1 MRGGFAMQTKIIAV
15 FAAAMLTLQ
24 AVLPITADAASGNDV
39 RHLVKTLTTNGTMT
53 KADDFN
59 GDGIVNAIDL
69 TLMKRAVLAEANADT
84 GEVRDQTVTAI
95 TEQTKL
101 IGRTVTKEGVTW
113 LVHSGSAV
121 ECTVTGVAASVTIEG
136 DGNVRSD
143 AKYRP
148 RYGVYVDGELIKDV
162 VMGESEQVVELFSGT
177 AKRTATVKVM
187 HLSEANN
194 GAIGVKQFDVKSSAA
209 KPVQPT
215 AKKDLTIEFVGDSI
229 TCAYGVGA
237 DSQYVGFE
245 TATEDFSKSY
255 AYLTAQLLDAD
266 YSAVSYSGYGIV
278 SGYTSDG
285 SKNEDSLVPPVY
297 ENVAKTSDY
306 AVPWDFASHPV
317 DAVFVNLG
325 TNDDSYASKELETR
339 AKEYQT
345 KYLAFLKQI
354 RKCNPD
360 AAIICTLGIM
370 GCQELYPYL
379 EAAVKEF
386 NDPKTSCYESP
397 THNITQDG
405 IGADWHPSPITHEKN
420 SYLAADHICKALGI
434 PYSGVGLDFAADG
447 EYGCDFDKSNGADGW
462 PYFSDWNKSLN
473 INISSGGKS
482 PEEILGYVRNLNL
495 TKGSYTLTFS
505 VKGGEKAEIPYA
517 VRSMKDPKVV
527 YFEGVC
533 KDGKASE
540 AFTMKADASDCEI
553 VFPVGAV
560 GGLNLTFENI
570 TLYKNAG

>member
-1 MRGGFAMQTKIIAV
+1 MQTKRIAV
-15 FAAAMLTLQ
+15 FAAAMLALQ
-24 AVLPITADAASGNDV
+24 AAMPLEVSAASASDV
-39 RHLVKTLTTNGTMT
+39 RHLVKTLTTNGAMT

-59 GDGIVNAIDL
+59 GDGLVNAVDL
-69 TLMKRAVLAEANADT
+69 TLMKRAILAEAQADT
-84 GEVRDQTVTAI
+84 GEVKDQKVTAI

-101 IGRTVTKEGVTW
+101 IGRTLTKDGVTW

-121 ECTVTGVAASVTIEG
+121 ECTVTGVEASVTIEG
-136 DGNVRSD
+136 DDNVRSD

-162 VMGESEQVVELFSGT
+162 VMGESEQVVKLFSGT

-215 AKKDLTIEFVGDSI
+215 AGKDLTIEFVGDSI

-255 AYLTAQLLDAD
+255 AYLTAQLLNAD

-285 SKNEDSLVPPVY
+285 KKNTDSLVPPVY
-297 ENVAKTSDY
+297 ENVAKQAAY
-306 AVPWDFASHPV
+306 ALPWDFDAHPV
-317 DAVFVNLG
+317 DVVFVNLG
-325 TNDDSYASKELETR
+325 TNDDSYASKDLETR
-339 AKEYQT
+339 GKEYQT
-345 KYLAFLKQI
+345 NYLAFLKQI

-360 AAIICTLGIM
+360 AAIVCTLGIM

-379 EAAVKEF
+379 EAAVEAF
-386 NDPKTSCYESP
+386 GDAKTSCYESP

-405 IGADWHPSPITHEKN
+405 IGADWHPSPVTHEKN
-420 SYLAADHICKALGI
+420 SYLAADHICKALRI
-434 PYSGVGLDFAADG
+434 QYSGVGLDFAADG

-473 INISSGGKS
+473 INISSGGTS
-482 PEEILGYVRNLNL
+482 LEEILGYVRKLNL
-495 TKGSYTLTFS
+495 TKGTYTLAFS
-505 VKGGEKAEIPYA
+505 VKGGEKTEIPYI
-517 VRSMKDPKVV
+517 VRSMTDHKKV
-527 YFEGVC
+527 YCEGVC
-533 KDGKASE
+533 KGGTASE
-540 AFTMKADASDCEI
+540 KFTVAADAPDSEI

-570 TLYKNAG
+570 TLYKNEA

>member
-1 MRGGFAMQTKIIAV
+1 MQTKRIAV
-15 FAAAMLTLQ
+15 FAAAMLFVQ
-24 AVLPITADAASGNDV
+24 AAMPLNASAASASDV
-39 RHLVKTLTTNGTMT
+39 RHLVKTLTTNGAMT

-59 GDGIVNAIDL
+59 GDGLVNAVDL
-69 TLMKRAVLAEANADT
+69 TLMKRAVLAEAQADT
-84 GEVRDQTVTAI
+84 GEVKAQTVTAI

-101 IGRTVTKEGVTW
+101 IGRTLTKDGVTW

-121 ECTVTGVAASVTIEG
+121 ECTVTGVEASVTIEG

-162 VMGESEQVVELFSGT
+162 VMGESEQVVKLFSGT
-177 AKRTATVKVM
+177 EKRTATVKVM

-255 AYLTAQLLDAD
+255 AYLTAQLLNAD

-278 SGYTSDG
+278 SGYSSDG
-285 SKNEDSLVPPVY
+285 KKNTDSLVPPVY
-297 ENVAKTSDY
+297 QNVAKSTDY
-306 AVPWDFASHPV
+306 AVPWDFEAHPV
-317 DAVFVNLG
+317 DVVFVNLG
-325 TNDDSYASKELETR
+325 TNDDSYASKKLETR
-339 AKEYQT
+339 GKEYQT
-345 KYLAFLKQI
+345 EYLAFLKQL

-360 AAIICTLGIM
+360 AAIVCTLGIM

-386 NDPKTSCYESP
+386 GDAKTSCYESP

-405 IGADWHPSPITHEKN
+405 IGADWHPSPVTHEKN

-447 EYGCDFDKSNGADGW
+447 EYGCDFDKSNGSDGW

-473 INISSGGKS
+473 INISSGGTS
-482 PEEILGYVRNLNL
+482 PEEILGYVRKLNL
-495 TKGSYTLTFS
+495 TKGTYTLSFT
-505 VKGGEKAEIPYA
+505 VKGGEKAEIPYI
-517 VRSMKDPKVV
+517 VRSMTDHKKV
-527 YFEGVC
+527 YCEGVC
-533 KDGKASE
+533 KGGAASE
-540 AFTMKADASDCEI
+540 KFTIAADAPDSEI

-560 GGLNLTFENI
+560 GGLNLTFESI
-570 TLYKNAG
+570 TLYKTEA

>member
-1 MRGGFAMQTKIIAV
+1 MQTKRIAV
-15 FAAAMLTLQ
+15 FAAAMLFVQ
-24 AVLPITADAASGNDV
+24 AAMPLNASAASASDV
-39 RHLVKTLTTNGTMT
+39 RHLVKTLTTNGAMT

-59 GDGIVNAIDL
+59 GDGLVNAVDL
-69 TLMKRAVLAEANADT
+69 TLMKRAVLAEAQADT
-84 GEVRDQTVTAI
+84 GEVKAQTVTAI

-101 IGRTVTKEGVTW
+101 IGRTLTKDGVTW

-121 ECTVTGVAASVTIEG
+121 ECTVTGVEASVTIEG

-162 VMGESEQVVELFSGT
+162 VMGESEQVVKLFSGT
-177 AKRTATVKVM
+177 EKRTATVKVM

-255 AYLTAQLLDAD
+255 AYLTAQLLNAD

-278 SGYTSDG
+278 SGYSSDG
-285 SKNEDSLVPPVY
+285 KKNADSLVPPVY
-297 ENVAKTSDY
+297 QNVAKSADY
-306 AVPWDFASHPV
+306 AVPWDFESHPV
-317 DAVFVNLG
+317 DVVFVNLG

-339 AKEYQT
+339 GKEYQT
-345 KYLAFLKQI
+345 EYLAFLKQL

-360 AAIICTLGIM
+360 AAIVCTLGIM

-386 NDPKTSCYESP
+386 GDVKTSCYESP

-405 IGADWHPSPITHEKN
+405 IGADWHPSPVTHEKN

-473 INISSGGKS
+473 INISSGGTS
-482 PEEILGYVRNLNL
+482 PEEILGYVRKLNL
-495 TKGSYTLTFS
+495 TKGTYTLSFT
-505 VKGGEKAEIPYA
+505 VKGGEKAEIPYII
-517 VRSMKDPKVV
+517 RSMTDHKKV
-527 YFEGVC
+527 YCEGVC
-533 KDGKASE
+533 KGGAASE
-540 AFTMKADASDCEI
+540 KFTITADAPDSEI

-560 GGLNLTFENI
+560 GGLNLTFESI
-570 TLYKNAG
+570 TLYKTEA

>member
-1 MRGGFAMQTKIIAV
+1 MQTKRIAV
-15 FAAAMLTLQ
+15 FAAAMLFVQ
-24 AVLPITADAASGNDV
+24 AAMPLNASAASASDV
-39 RHLVKTLTTNGTMT
+39 RHLVKTLTTNGAMT

-59 GDGIVNAIDL
+59 GDGLVNAVDL
-69 TLMKRAVLAEANADT
+69 TLMKRAVLAEAQADT
-84 GEVRDQTVTAI
+84 GEVKAQTVTAI

-101 IGRTVTKEGVTW
+101 IGRTLTKDGVTW

-121 ECTVTGVAASVTIEG
+121 ECTVTGVEASVTIEG

-162 VMGESEQVVELFSGT
+162 VMGESEQVVKLFSGT
-177 AKRTATVKVM
+177 EKRTATVKVM

-255 AYLTAQLLDAD
+255 AYLTAQLLNAD

-278 SGYTSDG
+278 SGYSSDG
-285 SKNEDSLVPPVY
+285 KKNADSLVPPVY
-297 ENVAKTSDY
+297 QNVAKSADY
-306 AVPWDFASHPV
+306 AVPWDFESHPV
-317 DAVFVNLG
+317 DVVFVNLG

-339 AKEYQT
+339 GKEYQT
-345 KYLAFLKQI
+345 EYLAFLKQL

-360 AAIICTLGIM
+360 AAIVCTLGIM

-386 NDPKTSCYESP
+386 GDAKTSCYESP

-405 IGADWHPSPITHEKN
+405 IGADWHPSPVTHEKN

-434 PYSGVGLDFAADG
+434 SYSGVGLDFAADG

-473 INISSGGKS
+473 INISSGGTS
-482 PEEILGYVRNLNL
+482 PEEILGYVRKLNL
-495 TKGSYTLTFS
+495 TKGTYTLSFT
-505 VKGGEKAEIPYA
+505 VKGGEKAEIPYII
-517 VRSMKDPKVV
+517 RSMTDHKKV
-527 YFEGVC
+527 YCEGVC
-533 KDGKASE
+533 KGGAASE
-540 AFTMKADASDCEI
+540 KFTIAADAPDCEI

-560 GGLNLTFENI
+560 GGLNLTFESI
-570 TLYKNAG
+570 TLYKTEA

>member
-1 MRGGFAMQTKIIAV
+1 MQTKRIAV
-15 FAAAMLTLQ
+15 FAAAMLALQ
-24 AVLPITADAASGNDV
+24 AAMPLEVSAASSSDV
-39 RHLVKTLTTNGTMT
+39 RHLVKTLTTNGAMT

-59 GDGIVNAIDL
+59 GDGLVNAVDL
-69 TLMKRAVLAEANADT
+69 TLMKRAILAEAQADT
-84 GEVRDQTVTAI
+84 GEVKDQTVTAI

-101 IGRTVTKEGVTW
+101 IGRTLTKDGVTW

-121 ECTVTGVAASVTIEG
+121 ECTVTGVEASVTIEG
-136 DGNVRSD
+136 DDSVRSD

-162 VMGESEQVVELFSGT
+162 VMGESEQVVKLFSGT

-215 AKKDLTIEFVGDSI
+215 AGKDLTIEFVGDSI

-255 AYLTAQLLDAD
+255 AYLTAQLLNAD

-285 SKNEDSLVPPVY
+285 KKNTDSLVPPVY
-297 ENVAKTSDY
+297 ENVAKQAAY
-306 AVPWDFASHPV
+306 ALPWDFEAHPV
-317 DAVFVNLG
+317 DVVFVNLG
-325 TNDDSYASKELETR
+325 TNDDSYASKDLETR
-339 AKEYQT
+339 GKEYQT
-345 KYLAFLKQI
+345 NYLAFLKQI

-360 AAIICTLGIM
+360 AAIVCTLGIM

-379 EAAVKEF
+379 EAAVEAF
-386 NDPKTSCYESP
+386 GDAKTSCYESP

-405 IGADWHPSPITHEKN
+405 IGADWHPSPVTHEKN

-434 PYSGVGLDFAADG
+434 QYSGVGLDFAADG

-473 INISSGGKS
+473 INISSGGTS
-482 PEEILGYVRNLNL
+482 PEEIMGYVRKLNL
-495 TKGSYTLTFS
+495 TKGTYTLAFS
-505 VKGGEKAEIPYA
+505 VKGGEKAEIPYI
-517 VRSMKDPKVV
+517 VRSMTDHKKV
-527 YFEGVC
+527 YCEGVC
-533 KDGKASE
+533 KGGAASE
-540 AFTMKADASDCEI
+540 KFTIATDAPDSEI

-560 GGLNLTFENI
+560 GGLNLTFENV
-570 TLYKNAG
+570 TLYKNEA